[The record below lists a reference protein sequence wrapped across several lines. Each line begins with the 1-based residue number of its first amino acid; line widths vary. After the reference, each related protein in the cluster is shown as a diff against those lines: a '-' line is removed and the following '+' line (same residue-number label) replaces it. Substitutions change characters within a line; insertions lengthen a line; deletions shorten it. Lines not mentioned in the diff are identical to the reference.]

1 MGFYKSPPPPQP
13 LAKRKKQ
20 EPKFRDLLR
29 KQNSN
34 LLSPNQKPTK
44 STWKAPK
51 TVAYFNTRGYE
62 KVNDWVT
69 TCVRGSSKGG
79 RRRTGPLEPPNH
91 AKKPSLPHPPHL
103 SFPTSLPTSLSPLPR
118 LTFFVSSH
126 GSATKVE
133 GHKRLCCAAARFS
146 NKNRALF
153 VQLWPT
159 YFLIWALFSN
169 FGPPSF

>member
-20 EPKFRDLLR
+20 EPIFRDLLR

-69 TCVRGSSKGG
+69 TCVGPAKGG
-79 RRRTGPLEPPNH
+79 GGEPDHLSPQITPNNPPSLTH
-91 AKKPSLPHPPHL
+91 STFPSLLPYLPPSLP
-103 SFPTSLPTSLSPLPR
+103 
-118 LTFFVSSH
+118 SH
-126 GSATKVE
+126 G
-133 GHKRLCCAAARFS
+133 
-146 NKNRALF
+146 
-153 VQLWPT
+153 WPSSSPHMVLLLKLKAIKGYVAPPQDLVT
-159 YFLIWALFSN
+159 RIGPFLSN
-169 FGPPSF
+169 FGPLTF

>member
-1 MGFYKSPPPPQP
+1 MGFYKSSPPPPPQP
-13 LAKRKKQ
+13 WAKRKEQ

-69 TCVRGSSKGG
+69 TCVGPAKGG
-79 RRRTGPLEPPNH
+79 GAEENRTTWAPKSRQTTLPPSPTPPFLPYFPTYLPLSPPTADHMVLLLKLKAIKGYVAPPQDLVTRTGPF
-91 AKKPSLPHPPHL
+91 
-103 SFPTSLPTSLSPLPR
+103 FPTLAHLVFNLGP
-118 LTFFVSSH
+118 FF
-126 GSATKVE
+126 
-133 GHKRLCCAAARFS
+133 
-146 NKNRALF
+146 
-153 VQLWPT
+153 QLWPT
-159 YFLIWALFSN
+159 
-169 FGPPSF
+169 

>member
-51 TVAYFNTRGYE
+51 TVAYFNTGDMKRSMIELQHVWVQQRG
-62 KVNDWVT
+62 W
-69 TCVRGSSKGG
+69 
-79 RRRTGPLEPPNH
+79 RRTGPLEPPNH
-91 AKKPSLPHPPHL
+91 AKQPSLTH
-103 SFPTSLPTSLSPLPR
+103 STFPSLFPYLPTSLSP
-118 LTFFVSSH
+118 SH
-126 GSATKVE
+126 GWPSSSPHMVLLLKLKATKGFVALPQE
-133 GHKRLCCAAARFS
+133 LGHF
-146 NKNRALF
+146 F
-153 VQLWPT
+153 QLWPT
-159 YFLIWALFSN
+159 
-169 FGPPSF
+169 

>member
-1 MGFYKSPPPPQP
+1 MGFYKFPPPPQP

-69 TCVRGSSKGG
+69 TCVGPAKEGG
-79 RRRTGPLEPPNH
+79 EEPDHLSPQITPNNPPWPPPPFLPYFPTYLPL
-91 AKKPSLPHPPHL
+91 SLPP
-103 SFPTSLPTSLSPLPR
+103 SLPR

-146 NKNRALF
+146 HKNR
-153 VQLWPT
+153 
-159 YFLIWALFSN
+159 ALFSN